1 MTCRQ
6 RGASIMEAAVVLPV
20 FFLLLLAIFEFGLVI
35 SAYQTMVG
43 AAREGARVAVIPDP
57 TKGYILPTAGAV
69 ADVVCRKLQ
78 AGVFGPLSTCS
89 NYPAG
94 TPNATATCPPFA
106 GGQPP
111 KLTTNDVYV
120 NTCSGTVLQGGTERY
135 IQVAVHRT
143 VQLLWGWSFPLSAR
157 AIMRSEA
164 N

>member
-1 MTCRQ
+1 MTCRE
-6 RGASIMEAAVVLPV
+6 RGASIVEAAVVLPV
-20 FFLLLLAIFEFGLVI
+20 FFLLLLAIFEFGFVI

-57 TKGYILPTAGAV
+57 TKGYILPTSGAV
-69 ADVVCRKLQ
+69 ADVTCKKLQ
-78 AGVFGPLSTCS
+78 AGVFGSLSSCS

-94 TPNATATCPPFA
+94 TPNATAPCPPFT
-106 GGQPP
+106 GGQPS
-111 KLTTNDVYV
+111 KLTTDDVYV
-120 NTCSGTVLQGGTERY
+120 NTCSIAVPEGGTERY

-143 VQLLWGWSFPLSAR
+143 VQMLWGWNFPLSAR